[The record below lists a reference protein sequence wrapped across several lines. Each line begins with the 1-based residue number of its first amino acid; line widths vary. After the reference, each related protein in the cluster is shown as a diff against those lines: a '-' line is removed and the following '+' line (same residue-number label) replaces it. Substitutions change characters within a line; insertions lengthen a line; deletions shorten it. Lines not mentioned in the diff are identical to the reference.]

1 MNKKEQFEKMDIQKI
16 NKLISLSWLCV
27 SSGMDATNQLDE
39 YMSKFGFR
47 GLFYQDLRA
56 IRRDYEIYAKKIRGS
71 IEETQTRDYFQD
83 FDSFN
88 AMINKWAGVDK
99 KEYLSYL
106 LKDEETRDILKE
118 LMKL

>member
-1 MNKKEQFEKMDIQKI
+1 MNKKEQFEKMDLAKI

-39 YMSKFGFR
+39 YMSEFGFR

-71 IEETQTRDYFQD
+71 IEENQIRDYFQD

-106 LKDEETRDILKE
+106 LKDAETREILKE
-118 LMKL
+118 LMK